1 MKTKLQH
8 FYLPILRYDEQQ
20 HRAYGM
26 AYVNAVV
33 DGEGGLDLTRA
44 AMEEATGDFLA
55 YGTGALREM
64 HQPKAAGTV
73 PLVEWRDGGCYIE
86 ADVVD
91 EAAREKCRRGVYKG
105 FSVGVRPTLM
115 RGNQVLKC
123 KWPEISLVDR
133 PKDPDAVI
141 TLYRA
146 EDLDAEAE
154 IEVEEQ
160 AEETK
165 DLTVEAQA
173 ADDTEQTELAEEA
186 VVQAAEAE
194 AAQEEAERAEAATE
208 ERTLTEADV
217 PERENLEGKPR
228 LTGQMHYDCG
238 AKTCHGHLQHAAAQ
252 RCAEAST
259 TRAEEDPTL
268 LRCSECGG
276 PTYEDGFSVPYG
288 NPLPGQPEPTDFDA
302 IISVSEGPEKARLA
316 WRSLRDALSQI
327 AWSNAEDAEARTRAV
342 IQQFADYVV
351 PLMTPE
357 RRADL
362 FAPLQ
367 RVETAPDPE
376 AEAPPS
382 LERFEALSIENA
394 SLLQRLADGNTKIT
408 RLEAEVQRL
417 GSYPDTRQ
425 ERPRVFG
432 AATRQFSSAH
442 REVNPEIA
450 RMLSEYQSLTASL
463 QGEPDDRKRNDG
475 VARILELRGCLVQ
488 LGADPDQLLSRP
500 G

>member
-44 AMEEATGDFLA
+44 AMEEATEDFLA

-160 AEETK
+160 AEEL
-165 DLTVEAQA
+165 DISEAVAHDDAENADPQDA
-173 ADDTEQTELAEEA
+173 AAQTELAEEA
-186 VVQAAEAE
+186 VVLAAEAE
-194 AAQEEAERAEAATE
+194 AAQEEAERAETFTSGAVDLTSAEAAILSCFVDPADGQRVLEAFRLTVSE
-208 ERTLTEADV
+208 VARTLTEADV

-252 RCAEAST
+252 RCSEAST
-259 TRAEEDPTL
+259 NRAEQTPAEELDELIRTLYVEGEDVCAVVNPGPARALRMRSLWEQVQETL
-268 LRCSECGG
+268 PRLEVERLEET
-276 PTYEDGFSVPYG
+276 P
-288 NPLPGQPEPTDFDA
+288 PEP
-302 IISVSEGPEKARLA
+302 
-316 WRSLRDALSQI
+316 SL
-327 AWSNAEDAEARTRAV
+327 ETEAA
-342 IQQFADYVV
+342 
-351 PLMTPE
+351 
-357 RRADL
+357 
-362 FAPLQ
+362 
-367 RVETAPDPE
+367 
-376 AEAPPS
+376 PS

-394 SLLQRLADGNTKIT
+394 SLLQRLAEGNTKIT

-442 REVNPEIA
+442 REANPEIA
-450 RMLSEYQSLTASL
+450 RMLSEYQTLTASL